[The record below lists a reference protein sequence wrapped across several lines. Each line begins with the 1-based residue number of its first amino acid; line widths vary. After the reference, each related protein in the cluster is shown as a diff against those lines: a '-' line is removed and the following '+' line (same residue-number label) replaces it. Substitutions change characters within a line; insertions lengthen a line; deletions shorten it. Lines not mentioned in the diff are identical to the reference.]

1 MATLRRT
8 IKPPLSPTLPMPA
21 VESAPIRTAAAG
33 LADLIHRV
41 GPDTVAG
48 LILTQAQR
56 ELSSLSRMDR
66 AGTVSGP
73 HRLKVAA

>member
-1 MATLRRT
+1 MSSA
-8 IKPPLSPTLPMPA
+8 TLPMPA
-21 VESAPIRTAAAG
+21 VEATPVRTAARG
-33 LADLIHRV
+33 LVELIVQV

-48 LILTQAQR
+48 LILSQAHR
-56 ELSSLSRMDR
+56 ELASLSRSAP